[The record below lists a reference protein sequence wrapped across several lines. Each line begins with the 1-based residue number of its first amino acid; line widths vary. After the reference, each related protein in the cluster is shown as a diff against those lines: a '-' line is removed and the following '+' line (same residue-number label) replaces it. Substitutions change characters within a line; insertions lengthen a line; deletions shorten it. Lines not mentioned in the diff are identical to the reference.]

1 MTLAELKKDQKA
13 RIKKINLENPNMIR
27 LMILGLVEDAEIGF
41 ISASLG
47 GDPIEF
53 DLYGSAISLRKSEAQ
68 EFQVEI
74 I

>member
-53 DLYGSAISLRKSEAQ
+53 DLYGSAISLRKS
-68 EFQVEI
+68 
-74 I
+74 

>member
-1 MTLAELKKDQKA
+1 MTLAELKKNQKA
-13 RIKKINLENPNMIR
+13 RIKKINLENPNIIR

-53 DLYGSAISLRKSEAQ
+53 DLYGSAVSLRKSEAK

>member
-1 MTLAELKKDQKA
+1 MTLAELKKNQKA
-13 RIKKINLENPNMIR
+13 RIMDINLENPNMIR
-27 LMILGLVEDAEIGF
+27 LMILGLVENAEVEF

-53 DLYGSAISLRKSEAQ
+53 DLYGSAISLRKSEAK
-68 EFQVEI
+68 EFQIEI

>member
-1 MTLAELKKDQKA
+1 MTLAELIKDQKA

-27 LMILGLVEDAEIGF
+27 LMILGVVEDAEIGF

-53 DLYGSAISLRKSEAQ
+53 DLYGSAISLRKSETQ
-68 EFQVEI
+68 EFQIEI